1 MRELFVDGLSK
12 SFGTL
17 ELFGNVSFRVAKG
30 ERAGLVG
37 ANGAGKTT
45 LMRCIRG
52 GHRRLC
58 GAAGGAWRGHA
69 A

>member
-1 MRELFVDGLSK
+1 MRELFVEGLSK

-45 LMRCIRG
+45 LMR
-52 GHRRLC
+52 
-58 GAAGGAWRGHA
+58 
-69 A
+69 